1 MSRLLKGV
9 SPLWLL
15 SAPPSVLAADLTLCH
30 PRPKGTELRA
40 VVQPVGTSGT
50 HRLTVVAPDRAGFVA
65 DTVAI
70 LAADGPLA
78 RVARRMAMTA

>member
-50 HRLTVVAPDRAGFVA
+50 HRLTVVAPDRAGLVA